1 MVCIKVRKKI
11 KYTINR
17 LELKMENENLYNLIL
32 GIVKAIL
39 LFVFRLALL
48 IPMLLLTIV
57 GAIVGAGER
66 ELLGMLYGNAFVI
79 HLMRLQRLY
88 ALFLAK

>member
-1 MVCIKVRKKI
+1 
-11 KYTINR
+11 
-17 LELKMENENLYNLIL
+17 MENENLYNLIL

-66 ELLGMLYGNAFVI
+66 AIGDAIWKCICHPFNA
-79 HLMRLQRLY
+79 
-88 ALFLAK
+88 LAEAIRSISCEIKAYKNKE